1 MKLKHFLTISFSSII
16 TIVAAQKPIFSE
28 AKLKSVMLY
37 EQSAELYSNT
47 TFKIPKG
54 SSEIVIANIAENI
67 DESSIKIGSKS
78 KISVLTYR
86 FTDDE
91 DFYKIELDK
100 KNPEHKIVLDSI
112 SLMEKKIKDLTI
124 QKTSLANSIGILD
137 KNQTINSGSTSY
149 SKELEKLIEYYQ
161 KKRIDLS
168 LQLDNVDNDISKLNV
183 KLGKLQTKF
192 NLNNKEMENYPKGK
206 LVVQVSNDVDELV
219 NLDIKYSV
227 RDASWRPYYDVVIPD
242 INSKTKLLYKALIRQ
257 NSGLDWKNVELH
269 LISGFPNVHKNIPNL
284 YDWNLYYQQPVPIM
298 KDEVYYDAK
307 KTAPVT
313 ASASVVSAERMMEEV
328 TVVRASAFQNQLNVG
343 YDLKDLY
350 TILSNNQDN
359 SINLD
364 DNEIPAT
371 YTYYTIPK
379 MDKTVFLVA
388 ELDNL
393 DKYNLINAE
402 ANIIFQ
408 DTNVGKTS
416 LNIDNTDNKLLL
428 TLGDDRRVSIKRDLI
443 KDKTME
449 KSISSS
455 NKEQQYAYQ
464 FTIRNNKNEK
474 IKLRIKDQVPV
485 STDKQII
492 ISMVNKGGATYD
504 EKTGDLTWD
513 IVLNA
518 NETKKI
524 DFSFKVNSL
533 KNKVLLG
540 L

>member
-1 MKLKHFLTISFSSII
+1 MKIKHLLTAAFCSIFASIS
-16 TIVAAQKPIFSE
+16 AQKPVFTE

-47 TFKIPKG
+47 SFRIPKG

-91 DFYKIELDK
+91 DFYKVELDK
-100 KNPEHKIVLDSI
+100 KNPEHKLVLDSI
-112 SLMEKKIKDLTI
+112 SLMEKKIKDFTF

-149 SKELEKLIEYYQ
+149 SKELEKLIEYYH

-168 LQLDNVDNDISKLNV
+168 LQLDNVENSIAQMNT

-192 NLNNKEMENYPKGK
+192 DLNSKEMENYPTGK
-206 LVVQVSNDVDELV
+206 LVVQISSESDETV

-242 INSKTKLLYKALIRQ
+242 INSKTKLMYKALIKQ

-269 LISGFPNVHKNIPNL
+269 LVSGFPNVHKQIPSL
-284 YDWNLYYQQPVPIM
+284 YDWNLYYQNPIPVM
-298 KDEVYYDAK
+298 RDEVYYEPQRTPA
-307 KTAPVT
+307 AT
-313 ASASVVSAERMMEEV
+313 ASVSKVSAKEMLADV
-328 TVVRASAFQNQLNVG
+328 SVVRASAFQNQLNVG

-350 TILSNNQDN
+350 TILSNNQEN

-364 DNEIPAT
+364 VNEIPAS

-379 MDKTVFLVA
+379 MDKTVFLIA

-393 DKYNLINAE
+393 EKYNLINAG

-416 LNIDNTDNKLLL
+416 LNTENTENKLLL
-428 TLGDDRRVSIKRDLI
+428 TLGDDRRISIKRDLI

-464 FTIRNNKNEK
+464 FIIRNNKNEK
-474 IKLRIKDQVPV
+474 IKLRIKDHVPV
-485 STDKQII
+485 ATDKQII
-492 ISMVNKGGATYD
+492 VSMMNKGGATYD
-504 EKTGDLTWD
+504 EKTGDLIWD
-513 IVLNA
+513 IVLEA

-533 KNKVLLG
+533 KTKVLLG